1 MLLNPQSL
9 KPTIKQTDLL
19 SLTDSDWYCESEPI
33 AARCYHYYLY
43 KMQNCCEKYVDYLAM
58 KQKDGTKY
66 CLPKEVFQ
74 EFGSIADE
82 IKNALSTKSSPA
94 ATVR

>member
-1 MLLNPQSL
+1 
-9 KPTIKQTDLL
+9 
-19 SLTDSDWYCESEPI
+19 
-33 AARCYHYYLY
+33 
-43 KMQNCCEKYVDYLAM
+43 MQNCCEKYVDYLAM